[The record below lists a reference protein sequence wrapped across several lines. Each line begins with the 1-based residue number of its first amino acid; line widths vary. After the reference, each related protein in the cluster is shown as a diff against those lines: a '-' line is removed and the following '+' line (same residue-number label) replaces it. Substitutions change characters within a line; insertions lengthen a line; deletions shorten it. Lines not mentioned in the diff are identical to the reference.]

1 MHLFAAAIMVR
12 LTFLQLSLR
21 SNQRITSLLQEL
33 VLSYT
38 TSLTL
43 LQSTQMPCFS
53 VLASTTNGN
62 KKLDSAYHEA
72 MKEEHYPIFLLSTKG
87 LFGYSYTT
95 WIGWDWKIL
104 VDILTCYGFKPIQS
118 PPIHMD

>member
-53 VLASTTNGN
+53 VLASTTNEN

-72 MKEEHYPIFLLSTKG
+72 MKEEHLMLK
-87 LFGYSYTT
+87 
-95 WIGWDWKIL
+95 IGTIYIHVKCQCTIL
-104 VDILTCYGFKPIQS
+104 WCC
-118 PPIHMD
+118 